1 MESFAVASEHYTTP
15 EGKVIIYQRKYR
27 FCNDI
32 WGYIKEFMLED
43 KGKFNYLYYVYKNIP
58 FRWFGLYDYHYD
70 YYDEYDEYDIEPY
83 DNIKANFGNCDSLKR
98 DLFRILNMYGLKPND
113 ILNQNIDASKYF
125 HMLDYKKYGT
135 IIDKIERHGVKMVK
149 KVTKNN
155 LITYYKT
162 TNNKFIVN
170 KVIYPDN
177 VTLFDDSGYDDSEE
191 AEYSEYEYD
200 DIIY

>member
-113 ILNQNIDASKYF
+113 LPDTLRDGLNSTQPIIKAIALIVDSLESSTPVTDKV
-125 HMLDYKKYGT
+125 LQST
-135 IIDKIERHGVKMVK
+135 IRQYLSTATI
-149 KVTKNN
+149 
-155 LITYYKT
+155 
-162 TNNKFIVN
+162 
-170 KVIYPDN
+170 
-177 VTLFDDSGYDDSEE
+177 
-191 AEYSEYEYD
+191 
-200 DIIY
+200 